1 MFRGLISKHSQS
13 AIVAASAISGFT
25 LVSCYHY
32 IVIVIVIVIVSIDC
46 LNVKKITIVD

>member
-32 IVIVIVIVIVSIDC
+32 IVIVIVIVSIDC